1 MLHDEEF
8 GEAGVEVTASRRS
21 ETFGRGFE
29 WGRGTTMLTVDKG
42 RGSATTETLTFYRA
56 TGE

>member
-1 MLHDEEF
+1 M
-8 GEAGVEVTASRRS
+8 
-21 ETFGRGFE
+21 
-29 WGRGTTMLTVDKG
+29 GTRHAMLTVDKG